1 MKSWD
6 AKLKGLENK
15 GSQLPKGMLM
25 MNANK
30 SFNKVKMCL
39 RITAMLMSMLIL
51 LASNTFATELE
62 TSSSNSVG
70 ATYRTHIQNEG
81 WAQGWMSNAA
91 LSGSEGK
98 GYRLEGIEIKLIGNN
113 PADLGIEYRTH
124 VQNIGWEQKWAVNG
138 GFSGSEGKG
147 LRLEGVQIRL
157 TGTRAADYSVKYR
170 THIQNEGWA
179 QGWVY
184 DGALSGSEGKSLRL
198 EAIEIVIETKTTAT
212 TPPPAA
218 PVPEGKNVRDYGATG
233 NGSTNDTAAIQTALN
248 ENTTVYIPDG
258 TYMINVDQ
266 PLKPRSNQTI
276 TLSSNAVLKALP
288 SANGYNAVVRMSGV
302 SQVNIS
308 GGKIVGERYEH
319 KGSSGEWG
327 MGIHVIQGSNNISI
341 SNMTISDCWGD
352 GIFLG
357 DSPYVSDIT
366 IDNVISD
373 NNRRQGLSITDAKR
387 VIVKN
392 SVFKNTNGT
401 LPEAG
406 IDIEPDANQ
415 TAEDI
420 KIINTQMVGNR
431 GSGLDLW
438 GINGV
443 IQNVEVVGSTMRDNS
458 NMGIRLIKASHLTF
472 DSNTVINNLYGIE
485 LEKDVYNASFKNMTI
500 SKNKSRGI
508 SLVTSGQAQGVE
520 KIVFENSLIANNSQG
535 QPGAA
540 DGVRIDT
547 WDSTGFIRDVKFLN
561 CRFIDDQAQKT
572 QGYGLTIATNSRISG
587 VAYNSGCSFTGNI
600 YGNMVADSLTLQRI

>member
-1 MKSWD
+1 
-6 AKLKGLENK
+6 
-15 GSQLPKGMLM
+15 M

-30 SFNKVKMCL
+30 SLNKVKMCL
-39 RITAMLMSMLIL
+39 RRTAILMSMLIL
-51 LASNTFATELE
+51 LATNTFASELE

-218 PVPEGKNVRDYGATG
+218 PAPEGKNVRDYGATG

-308 GGKIVGERYEH
+308 GGKIVGERYQH

-472 DSNTVINNLYGIE
+472 DSNTVIQQIIR
-485 LEKDVYNASFKNMTI
+485 FKI
-500 SKNKSRGI
+500 YHYQSK
-508 SLVTSGQAQGVE
+508 
-520 KIVFENSLIANNSQG
+520 
-535 QPGAA
+535 
-540 DGVRIDT
+540 
-547 WDSTGFIRDVKFLN
+547 
-561 CRFIDDQAQKT
+561 
-572 QGYGLTIATNSRISG
+572 
-587 VAYNSGCSFTGNI
+587 
-600 YGNMVADSLTLQRI
+600 

>member
-1 MKSWD
+1 
-6 AKLKGLENK
+6 
-15 GSQLPKGMLM
+15 MLM
-25 MNANK
+25 
-30 SFNKVKMCL
+30 
-39 RITAMLMSMLIL
+39 TMLIL
-51 LASNTFATELE
+51 LATNTFAEELD
-62 TSSSNSVG
+62 TSASNSVG

-147 LRLEGVQIRL
+147 LRLEGVEIRL

-218 PVPEGKNVRDYGATG
+218 PAAEGKNVRDYGATG

-319 KGSSGEWG
+319 TKVHQVNGEWES
-327 MGIHVIQGSNNISI
+327 MLFRDQITFQSVI
-341 SNMTISDCWGD
+341 
-352 GIFLG
+352 
-357 DSPYVSDIT
+357 
-366 IDNVISD
+366 
-373 NNRRQGLSITDAKR
+373 
-387 VIVKN
+387 
-392 SVFKNTNGT
+392 
-401 LPEAG
+401 
-406 IDIEPDANQ
+406 
-415 TAEDI
+415 
-420 KIINTQMVGNR
+420 
-431 GSGLDLW
+431 
-438 GINGV
+438 
-443 IQNVEVVGSTMRDNS
+443 
-458 NMGIRLIKASHLTF
+458 
-472 DSNTVINNLYGIE
+472 
-485 LEKDVYNASFKNMTI
+485 
-500 SKNKSRGI
+500 
-508 SLVTSGQAQGVE
+508 
-520 KIVFENSLIANNSQG
+520 
-535 QPGAA
+535 
-540 DGVRIDT
+540 
-547 WDSTGFIRDVKFLN
+547 
-561 CRFIDDQAQKT
+561 
-572 QGYGLTIATNSRISG
+572 
-587 VAYNSGCSFTGNI
+587 
-600 YGNMVADSLTLQRI
+600 